1 MDKEIKQLLIDYGII
16 MEKEI
21 KEILK
26 EVSELLSEQGH
37 FKLIDL
43 ERVRKLNSK
52 IEELLR

>member
-1 MDKEIKQLLIDYGII
+1 MN
-16 MEKEI
+16 KEI

-26 EVSELLSEQGH
+26 EVNEFLSEQGH

-43 ERVRKLNSK
+43 ERVRNLNSK

>member
-1 MDKEIKQLLIDYGII
+1 MD
-16 MEKEI
+16 KEI

-43 ERVRKLNSK
+43 ERVKELNSK
-52 IEELLR
+52 IKELLG

>member
-1 MDKEIKQLLIDYGII
+1 MN
-16 MEKEI
+16 KEI

-26 EVSELLSEQGH
+26 EVNELLSEQGH

-43 ERVRKLNSK
+43 ERVRNLNSK

>member
-1 MDKEIKQLLIDYGII
+1 MD
-16 MEKEI
+16 KEI

-52 IEELLR
+52 IEEYL

>member
-1 MDKEIKQLLIDYGII
+1 MD
-16 MEKEI
+16 KEI

-52 IEELLR
+52 IGELLR